1 MREYRD
7 ERGRPHL
14 WFDPHEIEKLM
25 ETELTKAGLLSDTS
39 AGIDIEDFIERH
51 LQVPLDQYAT
61 DLDPGVLGLTEFFS
75 DGSCKIRIS
84 RALSD
89 EVDRDESCPP
99 GIKGRWRAT
108 MAHEAAHVVM
118 HKGLFVAAGGKQTS
132 LFENAGPPRS
142 QKLLRCSNE
151 DLTRVS
157 RPGAAQP
164 DPEEVQANMGMAAL
178 LMPRPTFRAAAEAE
192 IQRVSGTKT
201 LAHADT
207 REWMVVRALATRFQ
221 VSKQAASIRL
231 QTLGLVLRP
240 GERSLV

>member
-1 MREYRD
+1 MRAYSD

-25 ETELTKAGLLSDTS
+25 ETELTKAGLLDDTS
-39 AGIDIEDFIERH
+39 VGIDIEDFIERH

-118 HKGLFVAAGGKQTS
+118 HKSLFVAAGGKQTS

-142 QKLLRCSNE
+142 QKLLRCSSD
-151 DLTRVS
+151 DLARGS
-157 RPGAAQP
+157 RPGASQP
-164 DPEEVQANMGMAAL
+164 EPEEVQANMGMAAL
-178 LMPRPTFRAAAEAE
+178 LMPRSAFRAAAEAE
-192 IQRVSGTKT
+192 IQRVSGSKA
-201 LAHADT
+201 LAHADP

-221 VSKQAASIRL
+221 ASKQATSIRL